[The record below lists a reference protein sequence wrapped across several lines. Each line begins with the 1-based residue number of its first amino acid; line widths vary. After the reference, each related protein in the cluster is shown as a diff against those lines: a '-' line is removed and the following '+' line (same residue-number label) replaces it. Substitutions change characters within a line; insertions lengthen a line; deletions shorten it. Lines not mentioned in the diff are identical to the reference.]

1 MYDLSRGNGHGTN
14 GQDGLFWRQNYC
26 QHIFLHFLFLFLFCS
41 SLLFFLMFFDVFL
54 MAREMATMHFAIV
67 AVVSLTSIN
76 KPTTFTAIFIG
87 NWLLRG
93 MSRLLEMKSQ
103 GLKNGV
109 PHRFLFIVDVTRV
122 RLPRVDQESSGIN
135 SIVRLLL
142 LERWSRVAEQVDH
155 DDDDDDDDGDVLL
168 HHRPYP
174 SHFSR
179 FRSPPAA
186 RTLDSIASCWREDD
200 GWVCSATTI
209 TTSLVCCHFFFPFFG
224 RLPFRSSNPPH
235 HSLPGKKREKESWQQ
250 QQLTDDGVA
259 QTRFVRVSDY
269 VDSSQSVPR
278 HPLVLFFTSVS
289 PPYSIFLCL
298 LSFPSPSDSTPC
310 RLAKTIRKCATMKR
324 SVCNCFDRT
333 RTSFYLYLYLEYECM
348 GLLVVVVG
356 GHWSWKRETGNRG
369 PSAAGIN
376 DVATERQQ
384 FLLAA

>member
-26 QHIFLHFLFLFLFCS
+26 QHISPFSFSFFLFCS

-54 MAREMATMHFAIV
+54 MAREMATMHLAIV

-93 MSRLLEMKSQ
+93 MSRLLEIKSQ

-142 LERWSRVAEQVDH
+142 LERWSRVAEQVDDD

-186 RTLDSIASCWREDD
+186 RSTPHSSCWREDD

-224 RLPFRSSNPPH
+224 RLPFVRRIRPTTVCLGKRVLTAAAANRRRRGTDPIRSCLWLCRQQPISPASSPCSFFH
-235 HSLPGKKREKESWQQ
+235 VCFSSLFHF
-250 QQLTDDGVA
+250 
-259 QTRFVRVSDY
+259 FVC
-269 VDSSQSVPR
+269 
-278 HPLVLFFTSVS
+278 LFFFVS
-289 PPYSIFLCL
+289 
-298 LSFPSPSDSTPC
+298 SPSDMTPC

-348 GLLVVVVG
+348 GLLVVVG